1 MTDLS
6 TSPASPAPNGSSN
19 GAANGS
25 SKPAPSDKPV
35 SSLTRLLHESESNK
49 SSPSMSKVHSAEN
62 MAALQSPAELLDGL
76 DERLEFYPRDQPG
89 PGASIVAAAVS
100 ELPPSPRAPA
110 VRGYSNSVS
119 SFNSAFQRAQTASP
133 RVIKNNS
140 VSHSFYGNTESLS
153 MSIPYGVPGGSA
165 QNNPSKLSQSLN
177 ASSSVSSQSS
187 DVMPNLPN
195 GQPISSIH
203 ISSPQVASSSIDPR
217 FVVSKSR
224 VAQAQ
229 AASYGS
235 AQRERSS
242 SGLSSFFGSSK
253 KPARRES
260 SSTDL
265 GSFYNNSSYNEHAI
279 SCSPSSMSSAESF
292 PSSRHSS
299 MANLK
304 RFFKKGGAQPGTSPN
319 TAPPRVSSVQI
330 PQGATPVHGFQPSS
344 FGLTISNSNS
354 SVSQSPTMGRSNSIM
369 NERRGSTSSQ
379 PPQPPFSK
387 RYSKMGDSLGAGAGG
402 AVKLVTRL
410 SDKRVFAVKE
420 FRAKHQNET
429 KRDYAKKITGE
440 YCIGSTLKHPNII
453 ETVEICYENDRI
465 LQVMEYC
472 DFDLFAIVMSNKM
485 SRPEINCCFKQ
496 VLSGIQYIH
505 AMGLAHRD
513 LKLDNCVIDTRGIVK
528 IIDFGSAVVFSYPFT
543 KTLIESS
550 GIVGSDPYLAP
561 EVCVF
566 NKYDP
571 RPVDVWSA
579 AIIYCCMMLKKFPWK
594 VPKLTDNSFKLFASR
609 GETVPLSELLK
620 RTPDVSPSS
629 SQLGEIKEAINE
641 IDGKAHT
648 SQETGPGRLLDALP
662 EDCRGLVA
670 RMVEL
675 APACRI
681 SIDECFN
688 DPWLTSV
695 NMCTVEERY
704 ASGELE
710 YVVASGH
717 DHTHTQVDQS
727 KAHIAAFDK
736 NKRRG

>member
-35 SSLTRLLHESESNK
+35 SSLTRLLHELELNK
-49 SSPSMSKVHSAEN
+49 SLPLMLKVSSAEN
-62 MAALQSPAELLDGL
+62 MAALQLPAELLDGL

-89 PGASIVAAAVS
+89 PGASIVAAAVL

-110 VRGYSNSVS
+110 VRGYLNLVLL
-119 SFNSAFQRAQTASP
+119 FNLAFQRAQTALP
-133 RVIKNNS
+133 RVIKNNL
-140 VSHSFYGNTESLS
+140 VLHLFYGNTELLL
-153 MSIPYGVPGGSA
+153 MLIPYGVPGGSA
-165 QNNPSKLSQSLN
+165 QNNPSKLSQLLN
-177 ASSSVSSQSS
+177 ALLLVLLQLL

-195 GQPISSIH
+195 GQPISLIH
-203 ISSPQVASSSIDPR
+203 ILLPQVALLLIDPR
-217 FVVSKSR
+217 FVVSKLR

-229 AASYGS
+229 AALYGL
-235 AQRERSS
+235 AQRERLLL
-242 SGLSSFFGSSK
+242 GLLLFFGLLK
-253 KPARRES
+253 KPARRELLL
-260 SSTDL
+260 TDL
-265 GSFYNNSSYNEHAI
+265 GLFYNNSSYNEHAI
-279 SCSPSSMSSAESF
+279 SCLPLLMLLAESF

-304 RFFKKGGAQPGTSPN
+304 RFFKKGGAQPGTLPN
-319 TAPPRVSSVQI
+319 TAPPRVLLVQI

-344 FGLTISNSNS
+344 FGLTILNLNSL
-354 SVSQSPTMGRSNSIM
+354 VSQSPTMGRSNSIM
-369 NERRGSTSSQ
+369 NERRGLTLLQ

-387 RYSKMGDSLGAGAGG
+387 RYLKMGDSLGAGAGG

-410 SDKRVFAVKE
+410 LDKRVFAVKE

-440 YCIGSTLKHPNII
+440 YCIGLTLKHPNII

-472 DFDLFAIVMSNKM
+472 DFDLFAIVMLNKM
-485 SRPEINCCFKQ
+485 LRPEINCCFKQ
-496 VLSGIQYIH
+496 VLLGIQYIH

-528 IIDFGSAVVFSYPFT
+528 IIDFGLAVVFSYPFT
-543 KTLIESS
+543 KTLIELL
-550 GIVGSDPYLAP
+550 GIVGLDPYLAP

-571 RPVDVWSA
+571 RPVDVWLA

-609 GETVPLSELLK
+609 GETVPLLELLK
-620 RTPDVSPSS
+620 RTPDVLPSS
-629 SQLGEIKEAINE
+629 LQLGEIKEAINE

-681 SIDECFN
+681 LIDECFN
-688 DPWLTSV
+688 DPWLTLV

-717 DHTHTQVDQS
+717 DHTHTQVDQL